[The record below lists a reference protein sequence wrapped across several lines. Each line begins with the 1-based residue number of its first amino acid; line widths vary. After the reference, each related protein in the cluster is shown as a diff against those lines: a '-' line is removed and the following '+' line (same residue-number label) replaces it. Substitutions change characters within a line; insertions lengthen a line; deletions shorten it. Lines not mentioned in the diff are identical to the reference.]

1 MGFAGQNELHGRAVK
16 WYHGFMAS
24 GGPGVPAAAVRHVR
38 RCLVSRKQIDRLKE
52 AVTGAGGETDT
63 SRSKMK
69 RDIIDTLSEHFRSL
83 DERVTCSRVKPF
95 LPGLL
100 MPSVQVRI
108 PTPITVHVDHCDECA
123 EDLAALRGLA
133 LSPEQLERLEQL
145 YQHPSA
151 GSRRLCRGARSKIA
165 AFVRGSLDGID
176 GAILDHLC
184 TCGRCRSRVY
194 HSRQRLLEDGAH
206 GEVRAGGDDIPAA
219 ELFDYAVP
227 YGRTDHAAQPPW
239 RGRPALGKQGQDG
252 LATQGLEALA
262 TSAFGGPV
270 PQDHMPAGWPS
281 LKRIQ
286 ELDET
291 IYGIAER
298 TDSGVATVYRASD
311 EAKELP
317 GSLDDPYPEYPIDV
331 QVIHGEPEP
340 AAAPAWSPARVKVAL
355 KRSTCAPRVRLILKT
370 AIAAAAMILLAL
382 LFQNTY
388 TASGITLGQ
397 VLRAL
402 GAADNVQVTRFYPG
416 TGEVLQ
422 ELRISR
428 EMKVVVVTNAA
439 GCDIYDLRAME
450 KKSIHSDR
458 GPVETVELSEDDRAM
473 VRGWM
478 DRILGFASVDVPA
491 GAPWREMSR
500 DAGKGRAVYELTCE
514 GRLLGGGDSVYRWE
528 VTLDAAKKLPQEIRE
543 FQDTRTQ
550 EPGRLLSVREF
561 RYLSR
566 TQMATEIRESLDS
579 K

>member
-151 GSRRLCRGARSKIA
+151 DSRRLCRRARSKIA
-165 AFVRGSLDGID
+165 AFARGSLDGIS
-176 GAILDHLC
+176 GEILDHLC
-184 TCGRCRSRVY
+184 TCGRCRSRV
-194 HSRQRLLEDGAH
+194 HRSRQRLLENGAC
-206 GEVRAGGDDIPAA
+206 GEVRAGGEDIPAA
-219 ELFDYAVP
+219 ALFDYAVP
-227 YGRTDHAAQPPW
+227 YGRTDHVAQPPSAGEPEGPPPGTGAPHGHV
-239 RGRPALGKQGQDG
+239 RTGQ
-252 LATQGLEALA
+252 
-262 TSAFGGPV
+262 
-270 PQDHMPAGWPS
+270 PS

-298 TDSGVATVYRASD
+298 TDSGVATVYRTSD
-311 EAKELP
+311 EAKGLP
-317 GSLDDPYPEYPIDV
+317 GSLADLYPEYPIDV

-355 KRSTCAPRVRLILKT
+355 KRSTCNPRVRLILKT
-370 AIAAAAMILLAL
+370 AIAAAAMIPLAL

-397 VLRAL
+397 VFRAL
-402 GAADNVQVTRFYPG
+402 GAADNVQVTRFYPE

-428 EMKVVVVTNAA
+428 EMKVTVVTNAA
-439 GCDIYDLRAME
+439 GRDIYNLRTKQ
-450 KKSIHSDR
+450 KKSVTSS
-458 GPVETVELSEDDRAM
+458 GAVETVELSEDDCAR

-478 DRILGFASVDVPA
+478 DGILGFASVDVPI
-491 GAPWREMSR
+491 GAPWRQMSR
-500 DAGKGRAVYELTCE
+500 DAAKGRAVYELTCDE
-514 GRLLGGGDSVYRWE
+514 QILGGGDSVYRWE
-528 VTLDAAKKLPQEIRE
+528 VTLDAATKLPQEIRE

-550 EPGRLLSVREF
+550 EPERLLSVREF

-566 TQMATEIRESLDS
+566 TRMAAEIRESLDS
-579 K
+579 KQ